1 MIDIRAVRAAHG
13 DASNEPPDVR
23 IDKWLW
29 AARFHATRSLARQA
43 VDAGRVLVGGER
55 VKPSRT
61 IRIGDFVRVRAGE
74 TERAVRVVAISDRRG
89 PASVAQTL
97 YDETAESI
105 AERSEQREARRRFAE
120 PALSIEGGRPT
131 KRDRRRLARVSVRA
145 DQERG

>member
-1 MIDIRAVRAAHG
+1 MIDIRTGRAADG
-13 DASNEPPDVR
+13 EASNEPADVR

-43 VDAGRVLVGGER
+43 VDAGRVLVDGNR

-61 IRIGDFVRVRAGE
+61 IRIGDLVRLRAGDV
-74 TERAVRVVAISDRRG
+74 ERTVRVVAVSDRRG
-89 PASVAQTL
+89 PASVAQAL

-105 AERSEQREARRRFAE
+105 ALRAGQREARRRFAE

-131 KRDRRRLARVSVRA
+131 KRDRRRLARVAVSP
-145 DQERG
+145 DRGPE